1 MISNFDKLLNNSNFS
16 EKDKDTISEINIQNL
31 NEKEKHIYIHQDE
44 EQHLIIF
51 SYGGFEEKEYEIK
64 DLTKEKLTE
73 LVTDFIINHESST
86 KMCIQIIAFG
96 YLGQPDF
103 YDEVLRADMV
113 YNYIHSTI
121 SEDLNKLLYTSDHAF
136 KKLKEE
142 NKFLMP
148 KETFYYGIENYT
160 AETKELY
167 LEAVDKFGIENISD
181 DYITYVIVEDL
192 SKQLNLK

>member
-160 AETKELY
+160 AGTKELY